1 MLIPMIKC
9 ATLMK
14 KGYRA
19 LFIIMFSLFTS
30 GVGLAQEVHP
40 KSTEKPISTV
50 TLIPEGSF
58 TGDQAVVWEKLL
70 QVLKDHDLSIA
81 SSDKSAGTL
90 TTVPRRYFKILSAR
104 FPPVERDYRD
114 TYTINVTSAGSST
127 KIQIQRKF
135 EVHDTQANN
144 WVDGDPAKEK
154 VGIAPENLL
163 EAVRVRLA
171 EATTP

>member
-1 MLIPMIKC
+1 MSKIV
-9 ATLMK
+9 ALMK

-19 LFIIMFSLFTS
+19 MFIIMFSLLTS
-30 GVGLAQEVHP
+30 GEGLAQEVHP

-70 QVLKDHDLSIA
+70 LVLKDHDLSIA
-81 SSDKSAGTL
+81 SSDKTAGTL
-90 TTVPRRYFKILSAR
+90 TTIPKRYFKILSAR

-114 TYTINVTSAGSST
+114 TYTINITSGGSST

-135 EVHDTQANN
+135 EIHDTHVNN

-163 EAVRVRLA
+163 EAVRARLA